1 MISKLVCIRGTE
13 YLAKYPVGVLIMIE
27 RRLGCK
33 IVELVHKK
41 DEMSF
46 NELSILV
53 RYGLHH
59 LDGTL
64 ISDTE
69 YEEFINNI
77 DVTEF
82 SAIVP
87 EILSAFGSSS
97 QSSSSKN

>member
-1 MISKLVCIRGTE
+1 MISNLVCVCGNE

-33 IVELVHKK
+33 ITELVLKK

-46 NELSILV
+46 KELSILV

-69 YEEFINNI
+69 YEDIINNM

-87 EILSAFGSSS
+87 EELSAFGSGS